1 MTVRIFALATALC
14 AVVACQDVTQSIDP
28 TSDVAED
35 TLTVFPLRGSPN
47 AAPTAFDLLL
57 IQTLR
62 VGEGGGFYDLAVDTA
77 SDAAVVYPSQLI
89 DNEAPDTGILE
100 TPLAFD
106 AITAAPI
113 EGYQDS
119 LAVTMTVGE
128 TIVVRARNRCANG
141 FPGRDIFYSKLQLL
155 EFGASD
161 GFRTARFRIRT
172 NPNCGFRSFADGL
185 PEF

>member
-1 MTVRIFALATALC
+1 MTVRILALATAVC
-14 AVVACQDVTQSIDP
+14 AVVACQDVTRSIDP
-28 TSDVAED
+28 TTEVSED

-47 AAPTAFDLLL
+47 AAPTALDLFV
-57 IQTLR
+57 IRTLR
-62 VGEGGGFYDLAVDTA
+62 VGDGSLYDLAIDTA
-77 SDAAVVYPSQLI
+77 ADAAIVYPSQLI
-89 DNEAPDTGILE
+89 DNEAPNTGIQE
-100 TPLAFD
+100 TALPFD

-128 TIVVRARNRCANG
+128 TIVVRARNLCAGG
-141 FPGRDIFYSKLQLL
+141 FPGRDIFYSKVQLL
-155 EFGASD
+155 EFGSSD